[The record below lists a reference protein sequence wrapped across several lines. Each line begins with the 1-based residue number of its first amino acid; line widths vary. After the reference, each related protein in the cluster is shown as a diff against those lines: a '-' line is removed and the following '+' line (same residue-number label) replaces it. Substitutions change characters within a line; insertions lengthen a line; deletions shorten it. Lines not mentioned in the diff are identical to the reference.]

1 MLQELLPEMPTKKS
15 ELVTLA
21 MLKGA
26 PPKKRI
32 RETSFSDENT
42 AGKTKQRVNLSNYF
56 DF

>member
-1 MLQELLPEMPTKKS
+1 MLHELLPEMPTKKS

-32 RETSFSDENT
+32 REASFSDENA
-42 AGKTKQRVNLSNYF
+42 AGKTKQKLR
-56 DF
+56 